1 MQPEPAS
8 TTRQARPSESRP
20 ARPGGRWLKI
30 TQLRQT
36 RYFRIFPTKLL
47 MRGPVQRCERL
58 SACQALQMQ
67 SVFNI
72 PALRDVFPD
81 ATKVQCDSRVPQNT
95 STGRG
100 NRKPQLRCDFLV
112 DRADPIHD
120 FSKFHSPAISRLAC
134 GKPAAPHS
142 TKISPA

>member
-1 MQPEPAS
+1 MAENNAIEAN
-8 TTRQARPSESRP
+8 T
-20 ARPGGRWLKI
+20 
-30 TQLRQT
+30 
-36 RYFRIFPTKLL
+36 LL
-47 MRGPVQRCERL
+47 SDFSDEAADAGTGTEMRAAFGMSGSPNE
-58 SACQALQMQ
+58 M
-67 SVFNI
+67 VFNI
-72 PALRDVFPD
+72 PALRDVFAD

-100 NRKPQLRCDFLV
+100 NLRPQLRCDFLL

-120 FSKFHSPAISRLAC
+120 FSKFHSPAISRRAC